1 MPAPSR
7 TIGTVAQVQL
17 CWFISLSSTCWLS
30 AARLS
35 TIIADSGF
43 SPRVRVGSSRCA
55 SVIVSCIRSHGG
67 SYCPGKLCRRKFTSN
82 LLLCATQ
89 QPL

>member
-1 MPAPSR
+1 MPSPDS

-17 CWFISLSSTCWLS
+17 FLFISLSSTCWLS
-30 AARLS
+30 AARGS
-35 TIIADSGF
+35 TSIADSGF

-55 SVIVSCIRSHGG
+55 SVIVSCSRSHGG
-67 SYCPGKLCRRKFTSN
+67 WYWPGKLVRRKFTSN
-82 LLLCATQ
+82 FELCATQ